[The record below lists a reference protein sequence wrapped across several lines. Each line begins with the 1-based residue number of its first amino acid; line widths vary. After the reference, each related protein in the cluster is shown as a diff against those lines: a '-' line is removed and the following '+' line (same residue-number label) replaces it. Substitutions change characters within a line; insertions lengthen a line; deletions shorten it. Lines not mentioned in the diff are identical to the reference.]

1 MVRQCRSQQRCQHCQ
16 RKHHTLL
23 HEEEDSVRSRQR
35 AAPEAVSLVSSC
47 LKGATITGTLLM
59 TAVVEAVG
67 RRKVATRVFLDPGAQ
82 ASFVLTALVDAM
94 EARQLGTADVTLQA
108 FGAQPQTTRMN
119 VRQLQLIGTDG
130 RLHDI
135 EAFERKNLN
144 ITISRVPPE
153 IVQRWGERGV
163 YISDC
168 CNRYW
173 AGSTCVAR
181 SRLC

>member
-1 MVRQCRSQQRCQHCQ
+1 M
-16 RKHHTLL
+16 
-23 HEEEDSVRSRQR
+23 
-35 AAPEAVSLVSSC
+35 
-47 LKGATITGTLLM
+47 LLM

-82 ASFVLTALVDAM
+82 ASFVSTALVDAM
-94 EARQLGTADVTLQA
+94 EARQLGTADITLQG

-153 IVQRWGERGV
+153 IVQRWGECGV

-168 CNRYW
+168 CGATTDTGPEVHVLLGADCVNRFLHEKKPSPW
-173 AGSTCVAR
+173 
-181 SRLC
+181 